1 MTLGLVGSPNN
12 AEPSEPSPIAES
24 DEVAASPEIADVA
37 EAAEPA
43 APVGRTEPAA
53 PVDVTPPAVPSG
65 SRFWVWMLGVGVVAV
80 GIQALFIHAT
90 SHRVALWSG
99 ARYITGQATA
109 VVRGAWF
116 IEPGTYTHGHVVTA
130 LHPPLPTLLFAV
142 ADAASIVGSTPHRV
156 FLALLFVLS
165 VGLAGMT
172 VRALAG
178 DRAGILSALVFA
190 TFPLL
195 WVNPATLGPETT
207 VIAVTSL
214 LLFTSV
220 RFWNQPAVKNAA
232 AVGLAL
238 GLAALT
244 RTDLV
249 GLVVVLA
256 LPLVLLVPNTS
267 WLGRLRYAG
276 VIVALLV
283 VVAAPWV
290 IRNQVVIGHSAV
302 LSEDYGPVLAGANCK
317 DTGIG
322 PLEGWW
328 TARCVAT
335 VPTSGSSE
343 TKATRADVHAA
354 HAYFSAHSGSAVGLA
369 AVRLGRLWNV
379 YRPLQGVQL
388 EAAVGRPAWVS
399 RLGLW
404 YFYILVP
411 VAVAGAVILRRRRTL
426 VFPFVSMILL
436 SSITAVLAYGDA
448 RFALEADVAM
458 AMLAGVA
465 LDAAIRTGRT
475 GRTGHTGHTGHGGHA
490 GRTLLARNPGRHR
503 AGRQEEI
510 A

>member
-1 MTLGLVGSPNN
+1 M
-12 AEPSEPSPIAES
+12 
-24 DEVAASPEIADVA
+24 
-37 EAAEPA
+37 
-43 APVGRTEPAA
+43 
-53 PVDVTPPAVPSG
+53 
-65 SRFWVWMLGVGVVAV
+65 
-80 GIQALFIHAT
+80 
-90 SHRVALWSG
+90 
-99 ARYITGQATA
+99 
-109 VVRGAWF
+109 
-116 IEPGTYTHGHVVTA
+116 
-130 LHPPLPTLLFAV
+130 
-142 ADAASIVGSTPHRV
+142 
-156 FLALLFVLS
+156 
-165 VGLAGMT
+165 
-172 VRALAG
+172 
-178 DRAGILSALVFA
+178 
-190 TFPLL
+190 
-195 WVNPATLGPETT
+195 NPATLGPETT

-256 LPLVLLVPNTS
+256 LPLVLLVRNTS

-283 VVAAPWV
+283 VVVAPWV

-317 DTGIG
+317 ATSVG

-328 TARCVAT
+328 SARCVAG
-335 VPTSGSSE
+335 VPRSAAPTSGSNE
-343 TKATRADVHAA
+343 TAATRADVHAA
-354 HAYFSAHSGSAVGLA
+354 HSYFSAHSGDAVGVA

-379 YRPLQGVQL
+379 YRPLQGVHL
-388 EAAVGRPAWVS
+388 ETAVGRPAWVS

-404 YFYILVP
+404 YFYVLVP
-411 VAVAGAVILRRRRTL
+411 VAIAGAVILRRRRTL
-426 VFPFVSMILL
+426 VFPFVAMIVL
-436 SSITAVLAYGDA
+436 SSVTAVLAYGDA

-465 LDAAIRTGRT
+465 LDAAV
-475 GRTGHTGHTGHGGHA
+475 HA
-490 GRTLLARNPGRHR
+490 VRAARDSHDARDRHAARSFFARNPGLHR
-503 AGRQEEI
+503 AGRREEI